1 MIAWERLRGAEGAL
15 VVRYTGTSRPE
26 ELNRLIR
33 AEHWTAQL
41 LFTYGCLLL
50 EVWGAPSVLPA
61 APVDDDEFIT
71 IEQAAAEVGIS
82 PVEFVECM
90 IRDGLLIELDG
101 ELVPSPHPDIQK
113 APPTTGER

>member
-1 MIAWERLRGAEGAL
+1 MIVWERLRGAEGAL

-26 ELNRLIR
+26 ELNRLIATEGWGAR
-33 AEHWTAQL
+33 FML
-41 LFTYGCLLL
+41 RYGCLLL

-61 APVDDDEFIT
+61 PPVDDDEFIT

-82 PVEFVECM
+82 PAEFVECM

-101 ELVPSPHPDIQK
+101 DLVMSPHPSIRK
-113 APPTTGER
+113 APPGSGER

>member
-1 MIAWERLRGAEGAL
+1 MIAYERLWGAEGVL

-26 ELNRLIR
+26 ELNQLIATEGWGAR
-33 AEHWTAQL
+33 FML
-41 LFTYGCLLL
+41 RYDCLLL

-61 APVDDDEFIT
+61 PPVDEDEYIT
-71 IEQAAAEVGIS
+71 VEQAAAEVGIS
-82 PVEFVECM
+82 PAEFVECM

-113 APPTTGER
+113 HPTIR

>member
-1 MIAWERLRGAEGAL
+1 MIAWERLRGAEGVL
-15 VVRYTGTSRPE
+15 VVRYTGTARPVG
-26 ELNRLIR
+26 LDDLIK
-33 AEHWTAQL
+33 AEHWTARL
-41 LFTYGCLLL
+41 LFTYGDLLF

-61 APVDDDEFIT
+61 PPVDENEFIT

-82 PVEFVECM
+82 PAEFVECM

-113 APPTTGER
+113 APPATGER